1 MRLVQTRLEHHRTNY
16 WQWEHVWFSNQR

>member
-16 WQWEHVWFSNQR
+16 WQWEHVWCNNQR